1 MVDGEIP
8 PRERLLQAAQRLF
21 ALRGYRGTGVQEI
34 VESVGVTK
42 PTLYYYFG
50 SKAGLYRTL
59 VEKAFDERFEQIQKA
74 AESVVGIQNKLTAI
88 MDALLTYTKEH
99 TELMRLAYAN
109 IYAAPEE
116 VPEEVRSLRKIN
128 GTFEYV
134 HDLIRSAQAAGELDS
149 QYDSE
154 GLTIAIYGQFIIA
167 GSTMTLTPHRW
178 QANWGANMVRIF
190 CQGALRQRGDPK
202 VTQA

>member
-1 MVDGEIP
+1 MEGEPP
-8 PRERLLQAAQRLF
+8 PRDRLLLAAQKLF
-21 ALRGYRGTGVQEI
+21 AIKGYRGTGVQEI
-34 VESVGVTK
+34 VEAVGVTK

-59 VEKAFDERFEQIQKA
+59 VEKAFDERFERIQKA
-74 AESVVGIQNKLTAI
+74 AESAQGIQAKLVGI
-88 MDALLTYTKEH
+88 MESLLSYTREN
-99 TELMRLAYAN
+99 TELMKIAYAN

-134 HDLIRSAQAAGELDS
+134 HDLIRTAQKNGELES
-149 QYDSE
+149 TYDSE
-154 GLTIAIYGQFIIA
+154 ELTIAIYGQFIIA

-178 QANWGANMVRIF
+178 QATWGANMVKIF
-190 CQGALRQRGDPK
+190 CEGAMRQRGDPK
-202 VTQA
+202 AS